1 MSGAKRT
8 EDLHSLKTRSF
19 IYQNPD
25 NTFPPV
31 GSVLT
36 TQDTHGRQL
45 HTFDLSLNSIT
56 ANTGSLAELV
66 LRSGTTSTGVLLYN
80 PDGIITINGVPFNTE
95 GIQGPTGPQG
105 NSGVRGPEG
114 PPGPSGSGTQRD
126 LQNPPEA
133 PRDPVL
139 PYRQYQQ
146 TDPDDPDPLWFGYSG
161 SSANVLLLWTNPP
174 QLAYNS
180 FAYLVPIIRQ
190 LSITLTPFGGP
201 PFPYPPVT
209 DYLPGSDDVPRILY
223 PITGLLLTKGY
234 GPNGYTQVD
243 AVKVDEVE
251 TFGVYQIFV
260 GDSYGDASTTTFGIK
275 VTYTGYNATD
285 VSGGPNYL
293 DISGLSFR
301 SGSGP
306 SAPQYLTVTTVTNS
320 GAGVTYNA
328 PIFTDSIN
336 SVKVI
341 DPGAPTI
348 KNYTLTTTPISSIR
362 YGGPY
367 DTTAVSTTVP
377 GTTSIIQ
384 SATLSNRYPDT
395 YYSLSA
401 VAQNSVGYTGP
412 SSNVVNFTTLED
424 TSVRPAYVDTVA
436 PMPWSSY
443 VPNLYY
449 DGAEVVGS
457 VYNINSIDVGPIGV
471 HVPADRGS
479 SASAI
484 MTLVATA
491 GSSQASL
498 PVGGFGQPFTTI
510 TQNGITI
517 TEVGATST
525 GVSATSGFYLDASFQ
540 LVVPGTTE
548 PQDLQLKQQFLSS
561 LSVPD
566 IESPIYTYYW
576 DTLVPGVSPSLSALA
591 TTASPARV
599 CGIPLVADSFPLQV
613 TALSMAQMGSKLY
626 VKNPITFEIYDTSG
640 VLIQDFPDPVPT
652 NITAFI
658 TVSLADASGYILG
671 TTLTVT
677 ATNINGLQ
685 ASTSVSYPYVADPLS
700 VVVADEIATPSF
712 LTDGTVGQRITTPTD
727 IDTDPA
733 TLAIFNNDA
742 SFNSVGE
749 SMLSRGIFYM
759 YGNSSV
765 FRNYIPY
772 NGYNYSILPVVA
784 DSRIT
789 NGYQYTTFLWQG
801 VADNNSIGYI
811 TLIITFT
818 DPVTMVG
825 PTANSVSL
833 TTTGAPGPIDVYYNV
848 TCDDYVSAWINGNST
863 VGRLDFNTNSK
874 ILGADVGGYSSGFTV
889 DTVATYTLLL
899 PTPYISDGST
909 IAVTVGLP
917 YQSTTGIESI
927 ICVYA

>member
-25 NTFPPV
+25 TTFPPV
-31 GSVLT
+31 GSVLAT
-36 TQDTHGRQL
+36 YDTHGRQL
-45 HTFDLSLNSIT
+45 HTFDLSINSIT
-56 ANTGSLAELV
+56 ANTSNFAELV
-66 LRSGTTSTGVLLYN
+66 LTSGPTSTGVLLYH
-80 PDGIITINGVPFNTE
+80 PDGIITINGVPFNTA
-95 GIQGPTGPQG
+95 GIQGTTGPQG
-105 NSGVRGPEG
+105 IPGLRGLAG

-133 PRDPVL
+133 PGDPIL
-139 PYRQYQQ
+139 PWRQYQQ
-146 TDPDDPDPLWFGYSG
+146 TDPDNQDPFSYGYSG

-180 FAYLVPIIRQ
+180 FSYLVPIIRQ
-190 LSITLTPFGGP
+190 LSITLTPSGG
-201 PFPYPPVT
+201 FPYEYPNIT
-209 DYLPGSDDVPRILY
+209 DHLPGSDDVPRILY
-223 PITGLLLTKGY
+223 PITGILLSKGY

-243 AVKVDEVE
+243 AVKVDITE

-260 GDSYGDASTTTFGIK
+260 GDSYGDYTTATFGIK

-301 SGSGP
+301 DGSGP
-306 SAPQYLTVTTVTNS
+306 SAPQFLTVTTVTNS
-320 GAGVTYNA
+320 GAGVTYNP

-348 KNYTLTTTPISSIR
+348 KNYILTTKPISSIR

-367 DTTAVSTTVP
+367 DTTSVSTTVP
-377 GTTSIIQ
+377 GTTSRIQ
-384 SATLSNRYPDT
+384 DATLVNRYPDT

-424 TSVRPAYVDTVA
+424 TSVRPSYVDTIA
-436 PMPWSSY
+436 PIPWTSFA
-443 VPNLYY
+443 PNLYY
-449 DGAEVVGS
+449 NGAGVVGS
-457 VYNINSIDVGPIGV
+457 VYNINSIDIGPIGV
-471 HVPADRGS
+471 HVPGDRGS

-484 MTLVATA
+484 MTVVATA
-491 GSSQASL
+491 GSSQAAL
-498 PVGGFGQPFTTI
+498 PVGGFGQPLTSI
-510 TQNGITI
+510 TENGITI
-517 TEVGATST
+517 TEVGVTST

-548 PQDLQLKQQFLSS
+548 PQNLQLTQTFLSS

-566 IESPIYTYYW
+566 IQSPIYTYYW
-576 DTLVPGVSPSLSALA
+576 DTLAPGLSPSLSGLA
-591 TTASPARV
+591 VTVSPIFV
-599 CGIPLVADSFPLQV
+599 CGIPLIGESFPLEV
-613 TALSMAQMGSKLY
+613 TALALGQMGAKLY

-652 NITAFI
+652 NITAII
-658 TVSLADASGYILG
+658 TVPLADVSGYILG
-671 TTLTVT
+671 TTLRVT

-700 VVVADEIATPSF
+700 VIVADEIATLSY
-712 LTDGTVGQRITTPTD
+712 LTDGTVGQRITTPTN

-733 TLAIFNNDA
+733 TLVLFNNNA
-742 SFNSVGE
+742 AFTNVGE
-749 SMLSRGIFYM
+749 SLLSHGVFYM

-765 FRNYIPY
+765 FINYTPY
-772 NGYNYSILPVVA
+772 NGPVYFPLSPLS

-789 NGYQYTTFLWQG
+789 FGYQYTTFLWQG
-801 VADNNSIGYI
+801 VAGNNSIAYLN
-811 TLIITFT
+811 LIISFT
-818 DPVTMVG
+818 DPVTMEG
-825 PTANSVSL
+825 PTENSVEL
-833 TTTGAPGPIDVYYNV
+833 TTTGNPGPIDVYYNV
-848 TCDDYVSAWINGNST
+848 TCDDYVSAWINANST

-874 ILGADVGGYSSGFTV
+874 ILGAVVGGYSSGFTE
-889 DTVATYTLLL
+889 DTVAFYTLLL

-909 IAVTVGLP
+909 VAVTVGLP
-917 YQSTTGIESI
+917 YQSTTGIRSI
-927 ICVYA
+927 VCAYG